1 MRALAEQYGPKT
13 LLAIFCGPKGNGKT
27 MRTERLAEAFVPGW
41 VVMSGPASVS
51 IALEPPNSTTALSG
65 NAKWKD
71 WHLCVSFCNRPRRA

>member
-1 MRALAEQYGPKT
+1 
-13 LLAIFCGPKGNGKT
+13 

-65 NAKWKD
+65 NAT
-71 WHLCVSFCNRPRRA
+71 